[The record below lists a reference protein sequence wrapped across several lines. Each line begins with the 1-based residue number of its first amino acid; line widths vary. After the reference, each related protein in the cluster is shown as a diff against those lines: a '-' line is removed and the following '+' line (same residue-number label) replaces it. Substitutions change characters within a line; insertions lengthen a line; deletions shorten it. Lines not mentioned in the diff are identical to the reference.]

1 MVRPT
6 IGNLLVVT
14 ALAVVGIVGLK
25 WLTSVFP
32 VPGLSDIARSV

>member
-6 IGNLLVVT
+6 IGNLVIVT

-32 VPGLSDIARSV
+32 VPGLRDVAAAV

>member
-1 MVRPT
+1 MVRPS
-6 IGNLLVVT
+6 IGNLVMVT

-32 VPGLSDIARSV
+32 VPGLRDIANSV

>member
-14 ALAVVGIVGLK
+14 ALAVAGIWALK
-25 WLTSVFP
+25 WATRIFP
-32 VPGLSDIARSV
+32 IPGLSDIASGI